1 MKDAADAEKLVKK
14 AEKDLKKVEK
24 MAGEKGSEKLYT
36 QAEFDAA
43 VAAAAKDSARIAIKT
58 VDIKRAELKED

>member
-1 MKDAADAEKLVKK
+1 
-14 AEKDLKKVEK
+14 

-58 VDIKRAELKED
+58 VDIKRAELKEDQKEIEDDLKVKKTGKKLSP